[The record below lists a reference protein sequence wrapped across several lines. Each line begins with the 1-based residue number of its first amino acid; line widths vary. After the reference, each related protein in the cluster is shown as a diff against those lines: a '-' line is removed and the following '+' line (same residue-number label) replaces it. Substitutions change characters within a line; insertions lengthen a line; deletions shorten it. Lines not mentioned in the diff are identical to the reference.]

1 MPRCSRISWKR
12 RELAEPPSIES
23 SSDAANL
30 RRSDRETPSPPRHRC
45 TCSVSLRWKTDR
57 GAASPTHTGRTP
69 TASSGSCDSGAKR
82 VSIAWASGSC
92 SRFPAAD
99 TTMFGPT

>member
-23 SSDAANL
+23 SSDAANR
-30 RRSDRETPSPPRHRC
+30 RRSDRETPRPPRHRC
-45 TCSVSLRWKTDR
+45 TCSVSLRWKTER
-57 GAASPTHTGRTP
+57 GAASPTQTGRTP
-69 TASSGSCDSGAKR
+69 TASSGICESGANR

-92 SRFPAAD
+92 SRFPAAE